1 MKIQKMSAI
10 CAGLACA
17 AVSSFAEELTVAEGS
32 PVTLTS
38 HQQYSAINLYDKLTV
53 GVGGRVLVSPPPPIT
68 ILGDKGGIVKDG
80 GALPGQMTIT
90 IPATGGTF
98 SDGAIVDVTIG
109 EDHQI
114 VRSGPYR
121 WLRHPSYTGALATF
135 LGFALC
141 QGDGISLLIILIPV
155 FAVFLRRI
163 HIEEAALAQAFPIEY
178 PAYARQTRRLLPGI
192 W

>member
-1 MKIQKMSAI
+1 MTVLNTLYTALVVVWGGSELWLGWYRRSGDRNRSQDHGTLRLLQWTIYLCIFLGVWFSYAHFWPVPATTQHLLTPLGLLLMVLGLDFRWRAI
-10 CAGLACA
+10 
-17 AVSSFAEELTVAEGS
+17 
-32 PVTLTS
+32 
-38 HQQYSAINLYDKLTV
+38 
-53 GVGGRVLVSPPPPIT
+53 RVLGRHFT
-68 ILGDKGGIVKDG
+68 
-80 GALPGQMTIT
+80 
-90 IPATGGTF
+90 
-98 SDGAIVDVTIG
+98 VDVTIG